1 MKYKVTTVQLVR
13 QYLVYEVESEEPISD
28 DQMLDDLFDQ
38 PSHIKVSESR
48 HEKYRDYLV
57 EEDIYRIE
65 KIEAW
70 LSSPLSYNG
79 YHGSLAQ
86 RQRQGT

>member
-13 QYLVYEVESEEPISD
+13 QYWVYEVESEEPISD
-28 DQMLDDLFDQ
+28 DQIIYDL

-65 KIEAW
+65 KIEA
-70 LSSPLSYNG
+70 
-79 YHGSLAQ
+79 
-86 RQRQGT
+86 

>member
-13 QYLVYEVESEEPISD
+13 QYFVYEVESEEPISD

-65 KIEAW
+65 KIEA
-70 LSSPLSYNG
+70 
-79 YHGSLAQ
+79 
-86 RQRQGT
+86 

>member
-65 KIEAW
+65 KIEA
-70 LSSPLSYNG
+70 
-79 YHGSLAQ
+79 
-86 RQRQGT
+86 

>member
-13 QYLVYEVESEEPISD
+13 QYWVYEVESEEPISD
-28 DQMLDDLFDQ
+28 DQILDDLFDQ

-65 KIEAW
+65 KIEA
-70 LSSPLSYNG
+70 
-79 YHGSLAQ
+79 
-86 RQRQGT
+86 

>member
-13 QYLVYEVESEEPISD
+13 QYWVYEVESEEPISD

-38 PSHIKVSESR
+38 PSHIKVSEPR

-65 KIEAW
+65 KIEA
-70 LSSPLSYNG
+70 
-79 YHGSLAQ
+79 
-86 RQRQGT
+86 